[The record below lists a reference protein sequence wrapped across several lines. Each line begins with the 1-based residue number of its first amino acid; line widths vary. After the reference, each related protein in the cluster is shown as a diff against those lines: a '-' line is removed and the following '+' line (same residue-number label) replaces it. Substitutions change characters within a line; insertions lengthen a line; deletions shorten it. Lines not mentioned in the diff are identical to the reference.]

1 MGDPLRPWEREGLLQ
16 HQEQEEKE
24 EGERNLPRG
33 VGGVWQSAE
42 GLQRNSCTFFSCLSR
57 LIRI

>member
-1 MGDPLRPWEREGLLQ
+1 MGDPLCPCLAWEREGLLQ
-16 HQEQEEKE
+16 HREQKEKE

-42 GLQRNSCTFFSCLSR
+42 GLQRNSCAFFPVCPV
-57 LIRI
+57 